1 MKKTIKRIGAV
12 LLSSLILIGSSVSSY
27 AATRSYTYN
36 YDYWGD
42 VQCSPDLYSVCKV
55 FTSTELKLDVPIN
68 DPQGIYTSGDM
79 IYLLDTGNNRIIVME
94 RTSRESIEVVD
105 IITEIKG
112 NVEVK
117 QFSKPTDL
125 AVSEAGNIFICDK
138 GNERIVKVDKDF
150 NFIQEYN
157 KPVENTIDPN
167 LAFAP
172 NKLII
177 DTAERIYCIADGINK
192 GLIKY
197 ESDGTFSGFV
207 GATRVVYDFT
217 DYVWKKLA
225 SQEQLEK
232 MDSFVPTEYSNLFVD
247 KDGFI
252 YACTTSVTADDLKS
266 GSSDAVRKLNLLG
279 NDILVKNGVYCEG
292 AFPVY
297 GDIYM
302 GSGGGYEGCSLFI
315 DVTAF
320 DNDVYVCLD
329 RNRGRLFAYD
339 DQGRLIYAC
348 GGNGNMDGYF
358 RKPVAIDHM
367 GYDLLVVDQLDCAIT
382 LFTLTDFGQAVF
394 DAMDLFEQGRYDESG
409 AQWEYVMQ
417 LNGNYDLAYIGIGRT
432 KLRQKE
438 YKEAMDYFKLKY
450 DAENYSKAYKQ
461 YRKIWVEDNIV
472 AIVIIILILFFVPAT
487 IGKYKSI
494 KREFDTADI
503 FKV

>member
-1 MKKTIKRIGAV
+1 MKKTITRIGAL
-12 LLSSLILIGSSVSSY
+12 LLSSLILIGSSISSY
-27 AATRSYTYN
+27 AATKSYTYN

-42 VQCSPDLYSVCKV
+42 VQSSPDLYSVCKV
-55 FTSTELKLDVPIN
+55 FTSTELKLDVAIN
-68 DPQGIYTSGDM
+68 DPQGVYVDGDT
-79 IYLLDTGNNRIIVME
+79 IYLCDTGNNRIIILK
-94 RTSRESIEVVD
+94 RTSRESIEVDD
-105 IITEIKG
+105 IVTKIKG

-117 QFSKPTDL
+117 DLSKPTDL
-125 AVSEAGNIFICDK
+125 AVSEEGNIFICDK

-150 NFIQEYN
+150 NYISEFI
-157 KPVENTIDPN
+157 KPIENTLDPKM
-167 LAFAP
+167 AFAP
-172 NKLII
+172 NKLVI
-177 DTAERIYCIADGINK
+177 DTAERVYCIADGINK

-197 ESDGTFSGFV
+197 ETDGTFSGFV

-217 DYVWKKLA
+217 DYMWKKIA

-232 MDSFVPTEYSNLFVD
+232 MDSFVPTEYSNLYVD

-252 YACTTSVTADDLKS
+252 YASTMSVTADDLRS

-279 NDILVKNGVYCEG
+279 DDILVRNGVYYDG
-292 AFPVY
+292 KFPVY
-297 GDIYM
+297 GDLYM
-302 GSGGGYEGCSLFI
+302 GNGGGFEGCSLFV

-339 DQGRLIYAC
+339 EQGRLIYSC

-367 GYDLLVVDQLDCAIT
+367 DYDLLVVDQLDCAIT

-409 AQWEYVMQ
+409 EAWEHVMR

-438 YKEAMDYFKLKY
+438 YKEAMDYFELKY

-472 AIVIIILILFFVPAT
+472 AIVVIILVLFFVPAT

-494 KREFDTADI
+494 KHEFETADI